1 MGMHFWCDLKF
12 LGGYAHNRAVRLGN
26 GITGACFQAPR
37 AAPG

>member
-1 MGMHFWCDLKF
+1 MGMLLVDLK
-12 LGGYAHNRAVRLGN
+12 LGGRAHNRAVRLGN